1 MLNALIRAHPQARLG
16 VTSIGLDGEELDA
29 VSRLPKPRVFLP
41 GGSLLA
47 TAEECLARTEAQIR
61 VAARTGIR
69 TGLGEILVAT
79 VTRPGNCLLGG
90 PSTVSGMAAVR
101 DSLLRLGADK
111 MFIDGAFSRQSHA
124 AAAQAMVYVV
134 GAHASPFQ
142 SRVVASAGLALR
154 RFALPGVP
162 DAWQALLSHSNPGW
176 LDGQGRYT
184 ALASATALGK
194 PAALLDAVPAKACWL
209 YLPGAVD
216 TALADALVARRRE
229 QAFGLIV
236 QSALSLVLT
245 DAALSRLFRLGRDI
259 RVLRPLTLA
268 FVALNPFS
276 PAGHQFDS
284 LAFKQAMRGV
294 TDLPLINVAED
305 AS

>member
-1 MLNALIRAHPQARLG
+1 VLNALITAHPKARLG
-16 VTSIGLDGEELDA
+16 VSSIGLDGEELDT

-41 GGSLLA
+41 AGSLLA
-47 TAEECLARTEAQIR
+47 TAEDCLAQSEARDR

-69 TGLGEILVAT
+69 TGLGEILVAS

-90 PSTVSGMAAVR
+90 PSTVEGMAAVR

-111 MFIDGAFSRQSHA
+111 VFIDGAFSRQSHA

-134 GAHASPFQ
+134 GAHASPVQ

-162 DAWQALLSHSNPGW
+162 DAWQPLPAQANPGW
-176 LDGQGRYT
+176 LDHQGRYT
-184 ALASATALGK
+184 ALAPATALGK
-194 PAALLDAVPAKACWL
+194 PEALLDAVPAGACWL

-216 TALADALVARRRE
+216 TALADALVARRSE

-236 QSALSLVLT
+236 QSALSLVMS
-245 DAALSRLFRLGRDI
+245 DAALGRLFRLGRDI

-268 FVALNPFS
+268 FVALNPYS
-276 PAGHQFDS
+276 PAGHRFDS
-284 LAFKQAMRGV
+284 AAFRQAMRAV

-305 AS
+305 VN